1 MLNSLEIKAGCS
13 QSVSLT
19 DLYSTSTFLPEVLI
33 RLFALLQL
41 QLQKLYAV
49 LLAGISKQQVL
60 QAWAFQRVVTSATL
74 VLG

>member
-1 MLNSLEIKAGCS
+1 MSLK
-13 QSVSLT
+13 
-19 DLYSTSTFLPEVLI
+19 DLYLASTFLPEVLT

-60 QAWAFQRVVTSATL
+60 PVWAFQCVLTS
-74 VLG
+74 VLLWS